1 MRIQVEDTMSS
12 KFVHVNIIADDW
24 QKLARFYID
33 VFGCEPVYPKRD
45 LQGDWIDKTTGIK
58 NVHIRGVHLRLP
70 GYADGPTLEI
80 FQYNKQAENDSPPV
94 INKPGF
100 AHIAFLVDDVSHY
113 YNKLLENGGSKLG
126 ELTIKEIEGV
136 GTLTIV
142 YARDPEEN
150 IIEIQSWE

>member
-1 MRIQVEDTMSS
+1 MSS
-12 KFVHVNIIADDW
+12 KFAHVNIIANDW
-24 QKLARFYID
+24 EKLARFYIG
-33 VFGCEPVYPKRD
+33 VFDCEPVEPKRD
-45 LQGDWIDKTTGIK
+45 LKGDWIDKTTGIK
-58 NVHIRGVHLRLP
+58 NVHIRGIHLSLP

-80 FQYNKQAENDSPPV
+80 FQYNKQAEVDKPPA

-113 YNKLLENGGSKLG
+113 YNKLLEYGGSKLG
-126 ELTIKEIEGV
+126 ELTVKEIEGV

-150 IIEIQSWE
+150 IIEIQSRE